1 MRTIL
6 PKTCRSKP
14 RFSDAGLNLTSHRH
28 RIIHSKFFVFR
39 PKFRSYKPQHESLK
53 DNIIEDAKPG
63 DVEAVVQE
71 QLDAANSKVVIEELV
86 SWRWAIS
93 NRIYFLSLFSYQ

>member
-1 MRTIL
+1 MRAIL

-14 RFSDAGLNLTSHRH
+14 RFSDTGLNLTSHR
-28 RIIHSKFFVFR
+28 RIVYSKFLVFR

-53 DNIIEDAKPG
+53 NNIIEDAKPG

-86 SWRWAIS
+86 SWR
-93 NRIYFLSLFSYQ
+93 

>member
-1 MRTIL
+1 
-6 PKTCRSKP
+6 
-14 RFSDAGLNLTSHRH
+14 
-28 RIIHSKFFVFR
+28 
-39 PKFRSYKPQHESLK
+39 LK
-53 DNIIEDAKPG
+53 NNIIEDAKPG

-93 NRIYFLSLFSYQ
+93 NRIYFPSLFNYQ